1 MRLLIV
7 EDETD
12 MANALLKG
20 LRREGYSVDR
30 AEDGEQALGM
40 LEIYPYDLLVL
51 DLILPGI
58 DGIEVCRRVR
68 ASHPSM
74 LVLMLT
80 ARDAPEDRAMGL
92 DTGADDYLVKPF
104 HFIELTARIRALLR
118 RDAHARELI
127 FTCGDLKLDPTTHTA
142 WLADQPLDLTRKEF
156 GILEYL
162 MRHAGEVVSQEV
174 LLEHVWDERADSFTN
189 TVRVHI
195 NALRRK
201 LGDNPDTPA
210 FIETVIGVG
219 YRIKAGG

>member
-7 EDETD
+7 EDEID

-40 LEIYPYDLLVL
+40 LEVYPYDLLIL

-58 DGIEVCRRVR
+58 DGMEVCRRVR
-68 ASHPSM
+68 ATHPAM
-74 LVLMLT
+74 RVLMLT

-118 RDAHARELI
+118 RDAPARDTLI
-127 FTCGDLKLDPTTHTA
+127 VSGDLKLDPASHTA
-142 WLADQPLDLTRKEF
+142 WLADRPLELTRKEF
-156 GILEYL
+156 SILEYL

-174 LLEHVWDERADSFTN
+174 LLDHVWDERVDPYTN

-219 YRIKAGG
+219 YRIRGGG

>member
-40 LEIYPYDLLVL
+40 LEIYPYDLLIL

-58 DGIEVCRRVR
+58 DGMEVCRRVR
-68 ASHPSM
+68 ATHPAM
-74 LVLMLT
+74 RVLMLT

-104 HFIELTARIRALLR
+104 HFIELTARIRAVLR
-118 RDAHARELI
+118 RDASARDLI
-127 FTCGDLKLDPTTHTA
+127 FVSGDLKLDPASHTA
-142 WLADQPLDLTRKEF
+142 WLADQRLDLTRKEF
-156 GILEYL
+156 GVLEYL
-162 MRHAGEVVSQEV
+162 MRHAGEVVSQEA
-174 LLEHVWDERADSFTN
+174 LLEHVWDERADPYTN

-210 FIETVIGVG
+210 FIETIIGVG
-219 YRIKAGG
+219 YRIRAGG